1 MSKGVIGRIHSYETL
16 GALDGPGVRFVA
28 FLQGCNLRCLYCHN
42 PDTWEVGTG
51 NIISSDKLVEIILTY
66 KNFIRDGGVTLSGGE
81 PLLQPEFCAAVIKSC
96 KQNGLHTAI
105 DTNGTVPL
113 QLSKEAINLAD
124 LIMLDIK
131 DIDNDDVRTLT
142 GKGNENVFATL
153 DYCEEIGKEVWIR
166 HVLVP
171 EYTIFPDKLE
181 QLAQYLT
188 KFSCITRVELLPY
201 HKMGDFKWEELGLEN
216 KLKSVKEPD
225 KRDIDIA
232 KEIFISKGLP
242 VR

>member
-1 MSKGVIGRIHSYETL
+1 MSKGVIGRLHSYETL

-42 PDTWEVGTG
+42 PDTWQMDIG

-81 PLLQPEFCAAVIKSC
+81 PLLQPEFCAAVIELC

-113 QLSKEAINLAD
+113 QLSKKAIDLAD

-131 DIDNDDVRTLT
+131 DIDNEDAKILT
-142 GKGNENVFATL
+142 GEGNENVIATL
-153 DYCEEIGKEVWIR
+153 NYCEGIGKEVWIR

-181 QLAQYLT
+181 RLAQFLT
-188 KFSCITRVELLPY
+188 QYSCISRIELLPY
-201 HKMGDFKWEELGLEN
+201 HKMGDYKWDELGIEN

-225 KRDIDIA
+225 NEEIAAA
-232 KEIFISKGLP
+232 KEIFANNGLP